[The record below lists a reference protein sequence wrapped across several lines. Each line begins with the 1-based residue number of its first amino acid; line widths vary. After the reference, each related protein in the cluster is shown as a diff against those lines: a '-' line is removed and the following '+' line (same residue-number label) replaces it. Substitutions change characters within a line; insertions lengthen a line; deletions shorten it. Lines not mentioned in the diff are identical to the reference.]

1 MDSHHVDTEIH
12 QNISYFLPDG
22 RTGELL
28 KLLKS
33 YTEGQKD
40 LEIEIY
46 VRQQIK
52 ILMEHIQEVQ
62 YAPNKTISHF
72 PVELNPHTGEK
83 QYTHEF
89 SWTRGDL
96 PTLVLLYQAD
106 KAFGNDEYSFI
117 ANTVGSIVAKRTHIE
132 PINQNPSFRHGT
144 AGIAECFYALHHL
157 TSKSFY
163 FEAYQ
168 SWITETYRLLPF
180 GYSGFSSDGLLD
192 GMEGANLVLDSYK
205 NDAKMDWDKRVLL

>member
-1 MDSHHVDTEIH
+1 MDSHHVDTKIH
-12 QNISYFLPDG
+12 QNISYSLPDG
-22 RTGELL
+22 RIGELL

-40 LEIEIY
+40 PEIEIY
-46 VRQQIK
+46 VKQQIK
-52 ILMEHIQEVQ
+52 LLIEHIQEVEYTLQ
-62 YAPNKTISHF
+62 PTMSHF

-83 QYTHEF
+83 HYTHEF

-117 ANTVGSIVAKRTHIE
+117 ANTVGSIVSKRTQIE
-132 PINQNPSFRHGT
+132 LINQNPSFRYGT
-144 AGIAECFYALHHL
+144 AGIAECFYALYHL

-168 SWITETYRLLPF
+168 SWITETYRLSAL
-180 GYSGFSSDGLLD
+180 GYSGFSSDDLLPI
-192 GMEGANLVLDSYK
+192 
-205 NDAKMDWDKRVLL
+205 LLFTL

>member
-12 QNISYFLPDG
+12 PIINYSLPDG

-33 YTEGQKD
+33 YTKGQRD

-62 YAPNKTISHF
+62 YAHNAMMSHF

-117 ANTVGSIVAKRTHIE
+117 AHAVGSIVAKRTQIE

-144 AGIAECFYALHHL
+144 AGIAECFYTLHHL

-163 FEAYQ
+163 LEAYQ
-168 SWITETYRLLPF
+168 SWITETYRLQAL
-180 GYSGFSSDGLLD
+180 GYSGFLSDDLQNILLFTD
-192 GMEGANLVLDSYK
+192 
-205 NDAKMDWDKRVLL
+205 

>member
-12 QNISYFLPDG
+12 PIINYSLPDG

-46 VRQQIK
+46 VKQQIK

-62 YAPNKTISHF
+62 YAPNTNISHF
-72 PVELNPHTGEK
+72 PVELNPYTGEK

-117 ANTVGSIVAKRTHIE
+117 ANTVGSIVAKRTQIE
-132 PINQNPSFRHGT
+132 PINQNPYLRHGT
-144 AGIAECFYALHHL
+144 AGIAECFYALYHL

-168 SWITETYRLLPF
+168 SWITETYRLSTL
-180 GYSGFSSDGLLD
+180 GYSRLLLD
-192 GMEGANLVLDSYK
+192 DLPPILIF
-205 NDAKMDWDKRVLL
+205 ND

>member
-1 MDSHHVDTEIH
+1 MKTSSTIQSITYSHHVDTEIH
-12 QNISYFLPDG
+12 QNISYSLPDG

-52 ILMEHIQEVQ
+52 ILIEHIQEVEYTLQ
-62 YAPNKTISHF
+62 PTMSHF

-83 QYTHEF
+83 HYTHEF

-96 PTLVLLYQAD
+96 PILVLLYQAD

-117 ANTVGSIVAKRTHIE
+117 ANTVGSIVAKRTQIE

-144 AGIAECFYALHHL
+144 AGIAECFYALYHL

-168 SWITETYRLLPF
+168 SWITETYRLQAL
-180 GYSGFSSDGLLD
+180 GYSGFLLD
-192 GMEGANLVLDSYK
+192 DLSLFESGFMGF
-205 NDAKMDWDKRVLL
+205 

>member
-12 QNISYFLPDG
+12 QNISYSLPDG
-22 RTGELL
+22 RTAELL

-46 VRQQIK
+46 VKQQIK
-52 ILMEHIQEVQ
+52 NLIEHIQEVEYTLQ
-62 YAPNKTISHF
+62 PTMSHF

-117 ANTVGSIVAKRTHIE
+117 AHTVGSIVAKRTQIE

-144 AGIAECFYALHHL
+144 AGIAQCFYALYHL

-163 FEAYQ
+163 LEAYQ
-168 SWITETYRLLPF
+168 SWITETYRLLTL
-180 GYSGFSSDGLLD
+180 GYSGFLLD
-192 GMEGANLVLDSYK
+192 DILDGEEGKVYLSEFGFVGLGD
-205 NDAKMDWDKRVLL
+205 

>member
-1 MDSHHVDTEIH
+1 MDSHQVDSEIH
-12 QNISYFLPDG
+12 QNISYSLPDG
-22 RTGELL
+22 RTAELL

-46 VRQQIK
+46 VKQQIK
-52 ILMEHIQEVQ
+52 ILIEHIQEVEYTLQ
-62 YAPNKTISHF
+62 PTMSHF

-83 QYTHEF
+83 QYTYEF

-96 PTLVLLYQAD
+96 PILVLLYQAD

-117 ANTVGSIVAKRTHIE
+117 ADTVGSIVAKRTQIE
-132 PINQNPSFRHGT
+132 PINQKPSFRHGT
-144 AGIAECFYALHHL
+144 AGIAECFYALYHL

-168 SWITETYRLLPF
+168 SWITETYRLQAL
-180 GYSGFSSDGLLD
+180 GYSGFLSDDLPPILLFT
-192 GMEGANLVLDSYK
+192 L
-205 NDAKMDWDKRVLL
+205 

>member
-1 MDSHHVDTEIH
+1 
-12 QNISYFLPDG
+12 
-22 RTGELL
+22 L

-33 YTEGQKD
+33 YTERQKD

-46 VRQQIK
+46 VKQQIK

-62 YAPNKTISHF
+62 YAHNTMMSHF

-117 ANTVGSIVAKRTHIE
+117 AHTVGSIVAKRTQIE
-132 PINQNPSFRHGT
+132 AINQNPYLRHGT
-144 AGIAECFYALHHL
+144 AGIAQCFYALHHL

-163 FEAYQ
+163 FEAYK
-168 SWITETYRLLPF
+168 SWITETYRLLAL
-180 GYSGFSSDGLLD
+180 GYSRFSSDDFLD
-192 GMEGANLVLDSYK
+192 GMTGVEMVINNPKHSIIH
-205 NDAKMDWDKRVLL
+205 

>member
-12 QNISYFLPDG
+12 QNINYSLPDG
-22 RTGELL
+22 RTAELL

-46 VRQQIK
+46 VKQQIK
-52 ILMEHIQEVQ
+52 LLVGHIHDVEYTLQ
-62 YAPNKTISHF
+62 PTLSHF

-83 QYTHEF
+83 RYTHEF

-96 PTLVLLYQAD
+96 PTLVLLYRAD
-106 KAFGNDEYSFI
+106 EAFGNDEYSFI
-117 ANTVGSIVAKRTHIE
+117 ANTVGSIVAKRTLIE

-168 SWITETYRLLPF
+168 SWITETYRLKAL
-180 GYSGFSSDGLLD
+180 GYSGFLLD
-192 GMEGANLVLDSYK
+192 DF
-205 NDAKMDWDKRVLL
+205 LLSEFGFVGLGD

>member
-12 QNISYFLPDG
+12 QNISYSLPDG
-22 RTGELL
+22 RIGELL

-46 VRQQIK
+46 VKQQIK
-52 ILMEHIQEVQ
+52 ILMEHIQEVE
-62 YAPNKTISHF
+62 YAHNAMMSHF

-117 ANTVGSIVAKRTHIE
+117 ANTVGSIVAKRTQIE
-132 PINQNPSFRHGT
+132 PINQNLSFRHGT
-144 AGIAECFYALHHL
+144 AGIAQCFYTLYHL

-163 FEAYQ
+163 LEAYQ
-168 SWITETYRLLPF
+168 SWITETYRLSAL
-180 GYSGFSSDGLLD
+180 GYSRFSSDDLFFSERFLSELGFVGLGD
-192 GMEGANLVLDSYK
+192 F
-205 NDAKMDWDKRVLL
+205 